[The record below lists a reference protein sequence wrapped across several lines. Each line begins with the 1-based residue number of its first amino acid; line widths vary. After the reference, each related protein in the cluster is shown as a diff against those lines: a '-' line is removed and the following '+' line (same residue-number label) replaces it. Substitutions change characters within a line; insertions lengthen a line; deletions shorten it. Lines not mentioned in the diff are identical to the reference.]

1 MAHRKNRHLH
11 VVRPQGDTTDK
22 IVEDLMTELRSQNM
36 SEEELGR
43 QIKEQKS
50 KFRRRV
56 MIGIA
61 CVLAAT
67 VAVFLIIH
75 LQTYTLAQ
83 VTDTYKISGVSENSY
98 EEFAGGVLKYS
109 RDGIS
114 YLNQKGEEQWNQPCQ
129 IKSPFV
135 NVNQMSAAV
144 ADKGGNTI
152 MIFQKDGLK
161 GEIQTTLPIER
172 LSVSEQGIVSVIL
185 KNESAPSIVCYDTA
199 GNILV
204 EHQASLVGTGYPL
217 DVSIS
222 ADATVMQVIYL
233 RVQEGKLESRVG
245 YYNFGEK
252 GEEQTDHE
260 VASKEYKNSVAVTGF
275 FLNQSVSAV
284 VGDNCLTLFK
294 GKEVPEEVTTV
305 TIEKEIQSVF
315 HNEKYI
321 GMILKNEGKEGHEL
335 CLYNTAGK
343 KVMSKE
349 FTGSFKNAKIS
360 GSQVILYDGKKCSI
374 FLRSGVK
381 KFEGEMNNEIFEI
394 VPVMG
399 VNKYIVMNANGMES
413 IRLVK

>member
-22 IVEDLMTELRSQNM
+22 IFEDLMTELRSHNM

-61 CVLAAT
+61 CVLA
-67 VAVFLIIH
+67 VAVAAFLTIH

-83 VTDTYKISGVSENSY
+83 IADTYKISGVSENSY

-135 NVNQMSAAV
+135 DVNRTSAAV

-161 GEIQTTLPIER
+161 GEIQTTLPIEK

-233 RVQEGKLESRVG
+233 RVQEGRLESRVG

-260 VASKEYKNSVAVTGF
+260 VASKEYKNSVAATGF

-321 GMILKNEGKEGHEL
+321 GMILKNEGKGGHEL

-349 FTGSFKNAKIS
+349 FKGSFKNAKIS

>member
-61 CVLAAT
+61 CVLAAA

-222 ADATVMQVIYL
+222 ADATVMQVIFL

-260 VASKEYKNSVAVTGF
+260 VASKEYKNSVAVKGF
-275 FLNQSVSAV
+275 F
-284 VGDNCLTLFK
+284 
-294 GKEVPEEVTTV
+294 
-305 TIEKEIQSVF
+305 
-315 HNEKYI
+315 
-321 GMILKNEGKEGHEL
+321 
-335 CLYNTAGK
+335 
-343 KVMSKE
+343 
-349 FTGSFKNAKIS
+349 
-360 GSQVILYDGKKCSI
+360 
-374 FLRSGVK
+374 
-381 KFEGEMNNEIFEI
+381 
-394 VPVMG
+394 
-399 VNKYIVMNANGMES
+399 
-413 IRLVK
+413 

>member
-22 IVEDLMTELRSQNM
+22 IVEDLMAELKSQNM

-56 MIGIA
+56 MIGVA
-61 CVLAAT
+61 CVMVIAAG
-67 VAVFLIIH
+67 AFLTIH

-83 VTDTYKISGVSENSY
+83 VSDTYKISGVSENSY

-135 NVNQMSAAV
+135 DVNQVSAAV

-161 GEIQTTLPIER
+161 GEIKTTLPIER

-185 KNESAPSIVCYDTA
+185 KNESVPSIVCYDTA

-217 DVSIS
+217 DVAIS
-222 ADATVMQVIYL
+222 PNATVMQVIYL
-233 RVQEGKLESRVG
+233 RVQDGKLESRVG

-260 VASKEYKNSVAVTGF
+260 VASKEFKTSVAATGF
-275 FLNQSVSAV
+275 FLSQSVSAV

-294 GKEVPEEVTTV
+294 GKEAPEEVTTV
-305 TIEKEIQSVF
+305 TIEKEIQSIF

-321 GMILKNEGKEGHEL
+321 GMILKNEGKEGYEL
-335 CLYNTAGK
+335 RLYNTAGK
-343 KVMSKE
+343 KVMSE
-349 FTGSFKNAKIS
+349 DFTGSYKKAKVS

-394 VPVMG
+394 VPVAG

-413 IRLVK
+413 VRLVK